1 LIPPAECDVAA
12 DDLTLKAAAAERQI
26 REYWYVADIL
36 AEMFPRMNVDPQPGV
51 DPSRY
56 VPAS

>member
-1 LIPPAECDVAA
+1 M
-12 DDLTLKAAAAERQI
+12 KAAAAERQI